1 MSKKP
6 YESVRMSKGLD
17 RRIVPGG
24 MNVGDVRIFATE
36 NPIFQSK
43 NPYLTVSAPGNPQ
56 DFSGNW

>member
-1 MSKKP
+1 
-6 YESVRMSKGLD
+6 MSKGLD

-24 MNVGDVRIFATE
+24 VNVGDVRIFATE